1 MSSTLYRLGLSA
13 ARSPWKVL
21 GTWFAIILLA
31 AAGALTLGK
40 GLDDAFS
47 IPGTES
53 QEGLDSLA
61 TRFPQLGGTGGQII
75 FVSEDDSPITAHED
89 QIIKAMDRAR
99 EVEGVETATNPF
111 DKDMPGEKSEDGTAI
126 IANIQ
131 LDPELDVVPK
141 ETLNGLTDI
150 VDDTTHT
157 SNGLHAYIGGQVTMT
172 PEMGMSIMEVL
183 GVIAALIVLSI
194 VFRAVRSAFIPIV
207 TAITGIIVSMIV
219 MFMGT
224 SIFTISSATP
234 TLALMLGLAVGID
247 YSLFIVSR
255 HLDQLRSGLDPY
267 ESIAR
272 ATATSGSAVIFAGLT
287 VVIALV
293 GLFITGIPFITVMGV
308 VSAVAV
314 ACNVLAALTL
324 LPAILGLFGEKIR
337 PKRQRQR
344 TAQQASDPSTRA
356 ARTPLL
362 ERWVRAAIR
371 FPLVTIIVVTVGLGA
386 VAIPFKD
393 LELALPDQGTE
404 DPGSYGREAYDIVA
418 EKFGAGHNAT
428 IMLTA
433 DIINTKDPLGVMDEL
448 ERDVLAIDG
457 VDSVQIA
464 TPNMGADMGVV
475 VLRPTEGPT
484 SELTKNVVDTLRT
497 DAPQWEKD
505 LGISD
510 IKVTG
515 ATAVAIDIA
524 DRLDKA
530 LLPFTIFVV
539 GLSLVLLAMVF
550 RSIWVPLKAAV
561 GFLLSAGAAFGVT
574 SMVFTY
580 GWGADLLQAK
590 ATGPVIPFLPIM
602 TLGVL
607 FGLAMDYEVFL
618 VTRMREEYMHTRDP
632 RQAIIKGFTASA
644 PVVIAAAA
652 IMIFIFAGFIP
663 GSKYMIQPIALSL
676 AVGVFVDAFVVR
688 MTLVPAV
695 LALLGDGAWRF
706 PAVLDRLLP
715 HLDVEGEGLGIALE
729 HREWTAANGASALR
743 LRDVEIPRVSGRGT
757 LGPLSGA
764 LAPGSITLLASE
776 DADARASVL
785 ALFSAR
791 LEPSTGTLFVH
802 DRQVPGETGAAQ
814 AHVELYPEGRGG
826 TCGQALVRE
835 RDTRI
840 VVIESLSDLLEAG
853 DTALDRLE
861 LLASHGTTIV
871 IGVDALTEGF
881 AERLRDPARVEVL
894 PLAHLVTDHTDPLPL
909 HTDAEAYA

>member
-1 MSSTLYRLGLSA
+1 MSSTLYRLGLWAS
-13 ARSPWKVL
+13 RSPWKVIGAWL
-21 GTWFAIILLA
+21 AIIVLA
-31 AAGALTLGK
+31 AAGAVTVGK

-47 IPGTES
+47 IPGTEA

-75 FVSEDDSPITAHED
+75 FVSEDGSPIDAHEKE
-89 QIIKAMDRAR
+89 IAKAMGEAGQ
-99 EVEGVETATNPF
+99 VQGVETATNPF
-111 DKDMPGEKSEDGTAI
+111 DKDTPGETSEDGTAI

-131 LDPELDVVPK
+131 LDPDLDAVPK
-141 ETLNGLTDI
+141 ETLDSLTDI
-150 VDDTTHT
+150 VDSTTEAD
-157 SNGLHAYIGGQVTMT
+157 NGLHAYIGGQVTMT

-308 VSAVAV
+308 VSAGAV

-324 LPAILGLFGEKIR
+324 LPAVLGLFGERIR

-344 TAQQASDPSTRA
+344 TARQASDSSARPR
-356 ARTPLL
+356 RTPLL

-371 FPLVTIIVVTVGLGA
+371 FPLVTILVVTVGLGA
-386 VAIPFKD
+386 VALPFKD

-404 DPGSYGREAYDIVA
+404 DPGSYGREAYDIVT

-433 DIINTKDPLGVMDEL
+433 DIINTEDPLGVMDEL
-448 ERDVLAIDG
+448 KRDVLAIDG

-484 SELTKNVVDTLRT
+484 SERTKGVVDELRA

-515 ATAVAIDIA
+515 STAVAIDIA

-550 RSIWVPLKAAV
+550 RSIWVPLKAAA

-580 GWGADLLQAK
+580 GWGADLLRAK
-590 ATGPVIPFLPIM
+590 ATGPVIAFLPIM

-618 VTRMREEYMHTRDP
+618 VTRMREEYMHTRDA
-632 RQAIIKGFTASA
+632 RQAIMRGFTASA

-663 GSKYMIQPIALSL
+663 GSMYMIQPIALSL

-695 LALLGDGAWRF
+695 LALLGDRAWHF

-715 HLDVEGEGLGIALE
+715 HLDVEGEGLGVALE
-729 HREWTAANGASALR
+729 HREWTAARGTSALR
-743 LRDVEIPRVSGRGT
+743 LRDVEIPRMSGRGL

-764 LAPGSITLLASE
+764 ISPGSITLIASE
-776 DADARASVL
+776 DVDARASVL

-791 LEPSTGTLFVH
+791 LEPSAGTLFVY

-814 AHVELYPEGRGG
+814 SHVELYPEGRGG
-826 TCGQALVRE
+826 ASAHALVRE
-835 RDTRI
+835 RDSRI
-840 VVIESLSDLLEAG
+840 VVIESLSDLLEA
-853 DTALDRLE
+853 DDATPQRLE
-861 LLASHGTTIV
+861 LLAAHGATIV
-871 IGVDALTEGF
+871 IGQDALTESF
-881 AERLRDPARVEVL
+881 TERLRDPARVRVL
-894 PLAHLVTDHTDPLPL
+894 PLTALVTDHTDPLPL
-909 HTDAEAYA
+909 NTDAEAYA

>member
-1 MSSTLYRLGLSA
+1 
-13 ARSPWKVL
+13 
-21 GTWFAIILLA
+21 
-31 AAGALTLGK
+31 
-40 GLDDAFS
+40 
-47 IPGTES
+47 
-53 QEGLDSLA
+53 
-61 TRFPQLGGTGGQII
+61 QII
-75 FVSEDDSPITAHED
+75 FVSEDGSPIDAHE
-89 QIIKAMDRAR
+89 KEVANAMGEAR
-99 EVEGVETATNPF
+99 HVQGVETATNPF
-111 DKDMPGEKSEDGTAI
+111 DKDTPGEKSDDGTAI

-131 LDPELDVVPK
+131 LDPDLDAVPK

-150 VDDTTHT
+150 VDSTTEAD
-157 SNGLHAYIGGQVTMT
+157 NGLHAYIGGQVTMT

-324 LPAILGLFGEKIR
+324 LPAILGLFGERIR

-344 TAQQASDPSTRA
+344 TATQASDPSARPR
-356 ARTPLL
+356 RTPLL

-371 FPLVTIIVVTVGLGA
+371 FPLVTILVVTVGLGA
-386 VAIPFKD
+386 VALPFKN

-404 DPGSYGREAYDIVA
+404 DPGSYGREAYDIVT

-433 DIINTKDPLGVMDEL
+433 DIINTEDPLGVMDEL
-448 ERDVLAIDG
+448 KRDVLAIDG

-484 SELTKNVVDTLRT
+484 SERTKSVVDELRA

-515 ATAVAIDIA
+515 STAVAIDI
-524 DRLDKA
+524 
-530 LLPFTIFVV
+530 
-539 GLSLVLLAMVF
+539 
-550 RSIWVPLKAAV
+550 
-561 GFLLSAGAAFGVT
+561 
-574 SMVFTY
+574 
-580 GWGADLLQAK
+580 
-590 ATGPVIPFLPIM
+590 
-602 TLGVL
+602 
-607 FGLAMDYEVFL
+607 
-618 VTRMREEYMHTRDP
+618 
-632 RQAIIKGFTASA
+632 
-644 PVVIAAAA
+644 
-652 IMIFIFAGFIP
+652 
-663 GSKYMIQPIALSL
+663 
-676 AVGVFVDAFVVR
+676 
-688 MTLVPAV
+688 
-695 LALLGDGAWRF
+695 
-706 PAVLDRLLP
+706 
-715 HLDVEGEGLGIALE
+715 
-729 HREWTAANGASALR
+729 
-743 LRDVEIPRVSGRGT
+743 
-757 LGPLSGA
+757 
-764 LAPGSITLLASE
+764 
-776 DADARASVL
+776 
-785 ALFSAR
+785 
-791 LEPSTGTLFVH
+791 
-802 DRQVPGETGAAQ
+802 
-814 AHVELYPEGRGG
+814 
-826 TCGQALVRE
+826 
-835 RDTRI
+835 
-840 VVIESLSDLLEAG
+840 
-853 DTALDRLE
+853 
-861 LLASHGTTIV
+861 
-871 IGVDALTEGF
+871 
-881 AERLRDPARVEVL
+881 
-894 PLAHLVTDHTDPLPL
+894 
-909 HTDAEAYA
+909 

>member
-13 ARSPWKVL
+13 ARSPWKVI
-21 GTWFAIILLA
+21 GTWLAIIILA

-53 QEGLDSLA
+53 QEGIDSLA
-61 TRFPQLGGTGGQII
+61 TRFPQLGGTGGQMI
-75 FVSEDDSPITAHED
+75 FVSEDGSPIAAHESE
-89 QIIKAMDRAR
+89 IVKAMDRAR
-99 EVEGVETATNPF
+99 DVKGVETATNPF
-111 DKDMPGEKSEDGTAI
+111 DKNMAGEKSEDGSAI

-141 ETLNGLTDI
+141 ETLKGLTDI
-150 VDDTTHT
+150 VDSTTDAH
-157 SNGLHAYIGGQVTMT
+157 NGLHAYIGGQVTMT

-183 GVIAALIVLSI
+183 GVMAALIVLSI
-194 VFRAVRSAFIPIV
+194 VFRAFRSAFIPIV

-224 SIFTISSATP
+224 SLFTISSATP
-234 TLALMLGLAVGID
+234 TIALMLGLAVGID

-308 VSAVAV
+308 VSAIAV

-344 TAQQASDPSTRA
+344 SAQQASDPSSHA
-356 ARTPLL
+356 SRTPLL

-371 FPLVTIIVVTVGLGA
+371 FPIVTVLIVTVGLGA
-386 VAIPFKD
+386 LAIPFKD

-404 DPGSYGREAYDIVA
+404 DQGSYGREAYDVVT

-448 ERDVLAIDG
+448 KRDVLAIDG

-484 SELTKNVVDTLRT
+484 SDLTKNVVDTLRD
-497 DAPQWEKD
+497 DAPKWEKD

-539 GLSLVLLAMVF
+539 GLSLVLLTMVF

-580 GWGADLLQAK
+580 GWGADLVQAK
-590 ATGPVIPFLPIM
+590 ATGPVIAFLPIM

-618 VTRMREEYMHTRDP
+618 VTRMREEYMHTRDA
-632 RQAIIKGFTASA
+632 RQSIIKGFTASA

-652 IMIFIFAGFIP
+652 IMIFIFAGFVP
-663 GSKYMIQPIALSL
+663 GSMYMIQPVALSL

-695 LALLGDGAWRF
+695 LALLGDHAWRF
-706 PAVLDRLLP
+706 PASLDRLLP
-715 HLDVEGEGLGIALE
+715 HLDVEGGGLGIALE
-729 HREWTAANGASALR
+729 HREWTELHGQSALR
-743 LRDVEIPRVSGRGT
+743 LRDVEIPRVNGRGT
-757 LGPLSGA
+757 LGPFTGA
-764 LAPGSITLLASE
+764 IDPGSITLLASE

-785 ALFSAR
+785 SLLAAR
-791 LEPSTGTLFVH
+791 LEPSSGTLFTY

-814 AHVELYPEGRGG
+814 SHVEFYSEGRGG
-826 TCGQALVRE
+826 ELAHALVRE
-835 RDTRI
+835 HDTRI
-840 VVIESLSDLLEAG
+840 FVVESLTDLLEAN
-853 DTALDRLE
+853 DAALQRLE
-861 LLASHGTTIV
+861 LLSSHSATFV
-871 IGVDALTEGF
+871 IGQDALAQSLT
-881 AERLRDPARVEVL
+881 ERLRDPARVWVL
-894 PLAHLVTDHTDPLPL
+894 PLTRLVTVQTDPLPL
-909 HTDAEAYA
+909 NTDAEAYA

>member
-1 MSSTLYRLGLSA
+1 MSSTLYRLGLWAS
-13 ARSPWKVL
+13 RSPWKVIGAWL
-21 GTWFAIILLA
+21 AIIVLA
-31 AAGALTLGK
+31 AAGAITAGK

-47 IPGTES
+47 IPGTEA

-75 FVSEDDSPITAHED
+75 FVSEDGSPIDAHE
-89 QIIKAMDRAR
+89 KEVANAMGEAR
-99 EVEGVETATNPF
+99 HVQGVETATNPF
-111 DKDMPGEKSEDGTAI
+111 DKDTPGEKSDDGTAI

-131 LDPELDVVPK
+131 LDPDLDAVPK
-141 ETLNGLTDI
+141 ETLDSLTDI
-150 VDDTTHT
+150 VDSTTEAD
-157 SNGLHAYIGGQVTMT
+157 NGLHAYIGGQVTMT

-194 VFRAVRSAFIPIV
+194 VFRAVRSAFIPII
-207 TAITGIIVSMIV
+207 TAITGMIVSMIV

-287 VVIALV
+287 VIIALV

-324 LPAILGLFGEKIR
+324 LPAILGLFGERIR

-344 TAQQASDPSTRA
+344 TATQASDPSARPR
-356 ARTPLL
+356 RTPLL

-371 FPLVTIIVVTVGLGA
+371 FPLVTILVVTVGLGA
-386 VAIPFKD
+386 VALPFKD

-404 DPGSYGREAYDIVA
+404 DPGSYGREAYDIVT

-428 IMLTA
+428 IMPTA
-433 DIINTKDPLGVMDEL
+433 DIINTEDPLGVMDEL
-448 ERDVLAIDG
+448 KRDVLAIDG

-484 SELTKNVVDTLRT
+484 SERTKSVVDELRA

-515 ATAVAIDIA
+515 STAVAIDIA

-550 RSIWVPLKAAV
+550 RSIWVPLKAAA

-590 ATGPVIPFLPIM
+590 ATGPVIAFLPIM

-618 VTRMREEYMHTRDP
+618 VTRMREEYMHTRDA
-632 RQAIIKGFTASA
+632 RQAIMRGFTASA

-663 GSKYMIQPIALSL
+663 GSMYMIQPIALSL

-695 LALLGDGAWRF
+695 LALLGDRAWHF

-715 HLDVEGEGLGIALE
+715 HLDVEGEGLGVALE
-729 HREWTAANGASALR
+729 HREWTAARGPSALR
-743 LRDVEIPRVSGRGT
+743 LRDVEIPRMSGRGQ

-764 LAPGSITLLASE
+764 ISPGSITLIASE
-776 DADARASVL
+776 DVDARASVL

-791 LEPSTGTLFVH
+791 LEPSAGTLFVY

-814 AHVELYPEGRGG
+814 SHVELYPEGRGG
-826 TCGQALVRE
+826 ASAHTLVRE
-835 RDTRI
+835 RDSRI
-840 VVIESLSDLLEAG
+840 IVIESLSDLLEA
-853 DTALDRLE
+853 DDATPQRLE
-861 LLASHGTTIV
+861 LLAAHGATIV
-871 IGVDALTEGF
+871 IGQDALTASF
-881 AERLRDPARVEVL
+881 TERLRDQARVQVL
-894 PLAHLVTDHTDPLPL
+894 PLTALVTDHTDPLPL
-909 HTDAEAYA
+909 NTDAEAYA

>member
-1 MSSTLYRLGLSA
+1 MSSTLYRLGLWAS
-13 ARSPWKVL
+13 RSPWKVIGAWL
-21 GTWFAIILLA
+21 AIIVLA
-31 AAGALTLGK
+31 AAGAVTVGK

-47 IPGTES
+47 IPGTEA

-75 FVSEDDSPITAHED
+75 FVSEDGSPIDAHEKE
-89 QIIKAMDRAR
+89 IAKAMGEAGQ
-99 EVEGVETATNPF
+99 VQGVETATNPF
-111 DKDMPGEKSEDGTAI
+111 DKDTPGETSEDGTAI

-131 LDPELDVVPK
+131 LDPDLDAVPK
-141 ETLNGLTDI
+141 KTLDSLTDI
-150 VDDTTHT
+150 VDSTTEAD
-157 SNGLHAYIGGQVTMT
+157 NGLHAYIGGQVTMT

-324 LPAILGLFGEKIR
+324 LPAVLGLFGERIR

-344 TAQQASDPSTRA
+344 TAMQASDPSARPR
-356 ARTPLL
+356 RTPLL

-371 FPLVTIIVVTVGLGA
+371 FPLVTILVVTVGLGA
-386 VAIPFKD
+386 VALPFKD

-404 DPGSYGREAYDIVA
+404 DPGSYGREAYDIVT

-433 DIINTKDPLGVMDEL
+433 DIINTEDPLGVMDEL
-448 ERDVLAIDG
+448 KRDVLAIDG

-484 SELTKNVVDTLRT
+484 SERTKGVVDELRA

-510 IKVTG
+510 IKITG
-515 ATAVAIDIA
+515 STAVAIDIA

-530 LLPFTIFVV
+530 LVPFTVFVV

-550 RSIWVPLKAAV
+550 RSIWVPLKAAA

-580 GWGADLLQAK
+580 GWGASLLQAK
-590 ATGPVIPFLPIM
+590 ATGPVIAFLPIM

-618 VTRMREEYMHTRDP
+618 VTRMREEYMHTRDA
-632 RQAIIKGFTASA
+632 RQAIIRGFTASA

-663 GSKYMIQPIALSL
+663 GSMYMIQPIALSL
-676 AVGVFVDAFVVR
+676 AVGVFVDAFIVR

-695 LALLGDGAWRF
+695 LALLGDRAWHF
-706 PAVLDRLLP
+706 PTVLDRLLP
-715 HLDVEGEGLGIALE
+715 HLDVEGEGLGVALE
-729 HREWTAANGASALR
+729 HREWTAARGTSALR
-743 LRDVEIPRVSGRGT
+743 LRDVEIPRMSGRGQ

-764 LAPGSITLLASE
+764 ISPGSITLIASE

-791 LEPSTGTLFVH
+791 LEPSAGTLFVY

-814 AHVELYPEGRGG
+814 SHVELYPEGRGG
-826 TCGQALVRE
+826 ASAHALVRE
-835 RDTRI
+835 RDSRI
-840 VVIESLSDLLEAG
+840 VVIESLSDLLEA
-853 DTALDRLE
+853 DDATSQRLE
-861 LLASHGTTIV
+861 LLAAHGATIV
-871 IGVDALTEGF
+871 IGQDALTESF
-881 AERLRDPARVEVL
+881 TERLRDPARVRVL
-894 PLAHLVTDHTDPLPL
+894 PLTALVTDHTDPLPL
-909 HTDAEAYA
+909 NTDAEAYA